1 MKPPRTQLRFLS
13 IALFALWGRA
23 GAEALPPFVVS
34 PALLGPVPAAA
45 PADADAAQADR
56 RSARPAV
63 ARPVTPKAE
72 AVVAKPAEPRVAL
85 DKPADRPVAPA
96 PGRVSRVAT
105 APAPAKPPKTGITV
119 ITAEKVSG
127 LQDVDAVAEGSAEL
141 VRDAARF
148 EGDRLQY
155 FELTDEVEAT
165 GNVRVT
171 RGGDTMTGPHM
182 RMKVEEQVGAF
193 DSPEYVISRP
203 GRPAPPGQI
212 LLPGQ
217 SVPRAQQPL
226 TGHGS
231 AEKLYLEGEN
241 QFRFLNGTWTSCKPD
256 RPDWYLRANEL
267 ELDYDRE
274 VGEAKG
280 GTLVFKGVP
289 LGYMPWAD
297 FPLSEARRSGVL
309 SPTFG
314 TSNKVGVDLSVPY
327 YFNLAPNYDDTLT
340 LRYMGLR
347 GLQVRNETRYVTPT
361 YRGLTLLEYLPN
373 DQVEQ
378 RSRYAGSI
386 RHDQTFGNGWTGNIN
401 FGGISDPRYFT
412 DLSTRVALTSTVNIP
427 RQGSLTYAGG
437 GWWTVT
443 GMLQSF
449 QNLPDPVTGVR
460 TEPYKRLPQIT
471 LNALRPDILG
481 PTTFHLASEFVS
493 FSHPTQTEGRRLTF
507 YPQLSLPLQTSAFY
521 VTPKIGVHATQY
533 DLDYRGTPTGD
544 TSQSRTL
551 PIISVD
557 SGVTFER
564 DTTFG
569 GRNYIQTLEP
579 RVYYLYVP
587 YTDQSRIPNFD
598 SGFYDFNFAQIFA
611 ENVYTGGDR
620 ISNANQVTTAVQSRL
635 IDPETGAERVR
646 AALGQR
652 YYLVDQRV
660 ALNDGAPMRT
670 GKQADLLAAFSATFM
685 PKFQF
690 DTAWQYNPRDNWTER
705 FNIGVRFQPAYAR
718 AVSVNWRYKHNYSAD
733 PTSPDG
739 FRDLD
744 ISGQWPLWGNW
755 YGVGRY
761 NRNLRDHRLTQG
773 IAGLEYNAGCW
784 VFRSVIQQLVTTS
797 NDNNR
802 SFFFQ
807 LEFNGAGSIGS
818 SPLEMLKRNVPGYGK
833 INGGTVPY
841 FGAEDED
848 Y

>member
-1 MKPPRTQLRFLS
+1 MKPRTQLRFLS

-23 GAEALPPFVVS
+23 GAETLPPFFVS
-34 PALLGPVPAAA
+34 PALLGPAPTPAAA
-45 PADADAAQADR
+45 PAVSDPAPAVVSDKQALKPAPTPAAAT
-56 RSARPAV
+56 SRPA
-63 ARPVTPKAE
+63 AKA
-72 AVVAKPAEPRVAL
+72 A
-85 DKPADRPVAPA
+85 DKPVSPARVSRGVPVAVAPA
-96 PGRVSRVAT
+96 PVQAL
-105 APAPAKPPKTGITV
+105 KPGTTV
-119 ITAEKVSG
+119 ITGDKVSG
-127 LQDVDAVAEGSAEL
+127 LQDVDAVAEGAAEL
-141 VRDAARF
+141 RRDNTRV
-148 EGDRLQY
+148 EGDKLHY
-155 FELTDEVEAT
+155 FELSDEVEAT
-165 GNVRVT
+165 GNVKVT
-171 RGGDTMTGPHM
+171 RGGDRMSGPHM
-182 RMKVEEQVGAF
+182 RMKVEEQVGTF

-231 AEKLYLEGEN
+231 AESLELEGEN
-241 QFRFLNGTWTSCKPD
+241 QFRFLNGTWTSCKPE
-256 RPDWYLRANEL
+256 RPDWYIRANEL
-267 ELDYDRE
+267 QLDYDRE

-280 GTLVFKGVP
+280 GTLVFKGLP
-289 LGYMPWAD
+289 LGYLPWAD

-347 GLQVRNETRYVTPT
+347 GLQMRNETRYVTPT
-361 YRGLTLLEYLPN
+361 YRGITYLEYLPN

-378 RSRYAGSI
+378 RSRYAGTI
-386 RHDQTFGNGWTGNIN
+386 RHDHNFGDGWAGNIN
-401 FGGISDPRYFT
+401 FAGISDPKYFT
-412 DLSTRVALTSTVNIP
+412 DLSTRLTLTSTVNIP
-427 RQGSLTYAGG
+427 RQASLTYGGG
-437 GWWTVT
+437 GWWNASA
-443 GMLQSF
+443 MLQSF
-449 QNLPDPVTGVR
+449 QTLPDTLTGVR
-460 TEPYKRLPQIT
+460 SEPYKRLPQLT
-471 LNALRPDILG
+471 LNALRPELPG
-481 PTTFHLASEFVS
+481 GTTFHLASEFVS
-493 FSHPTQTEGRRLTF
+493 FSHPTQTEGRRLTL

-521 VTPKIGVHATQY
+521 VTPKIGVHATRY
-533 DLDYRGTPTGD
+533 DIDYRGTPTGD
-544 TSQSRTL
+544 TGQSRSL
-551 PIISVD
+551 PIFSVD

-564 DTTFG
+564 DTSFG
-569 GRNYIQTLEP
+569 GRDYIQTLEP

-587 YTDQSRIPNFD
+587 YTDQSKIPNFD

-620 ISNANQVTTAVQSRL
+620 ISNANQVTTALQSRL
-635 IDPETGAERVR
+635 IDPNTGAETVR

-660 ALNDGAPMRT
+660 ALADGAPMRT

-705 FNIGVRFQPAYAR
+705 FNVGVRFQPAYAR
-718 AVSVNWRYKHNYSAD
+718 AVSVSWRYKHNYSTD
-733 PTSPDG
+733 PKSPDG

-744 ISGQWPLWGNW
+744 ISGQWPLWGNL
-755 YGVGRY
+755 YGVARY

-773 IAGLEYNAGCW
+773 IAGIEYNAGCW
-784 VFRSVIQQLVTTS
+784 VFRGVVQQLVTTS
-797 NDNNR
+797 TDVNR

-818 SPLEMLKRNVPGYGK
+818 SPLTMLKRNVPGYGK
-833 INGGTVPY
+833 INEGSTPY
-841 FGAEDED
+841 VGSDDDEF
-848 Y
+848 